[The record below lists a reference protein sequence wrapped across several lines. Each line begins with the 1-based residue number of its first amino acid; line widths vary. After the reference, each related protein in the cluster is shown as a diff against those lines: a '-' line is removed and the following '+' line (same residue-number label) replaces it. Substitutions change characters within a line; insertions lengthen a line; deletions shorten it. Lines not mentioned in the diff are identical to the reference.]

1 MVNELTPQFTK
12 KQVVRISLYN
22 HQGKV
27 KNVLAKKALPY
38 YSQVAEV
45 VSFAIYEMG
54 HKAVLVYKVK
64 VDDGTILSLTED
76 CLMAVKDRS

>member
-27 KNVLAKKALPY
+27 KNALAKKALPY
-38 YSQVAEV
+38 YAQVAEV
-45 VSFAIYEMG
+45 VKSDLFEIG
-54 HKAVLVYKVK
+54 HKVAIVYWIKA
-64 VDDGTILSLTED
+64 DDGTIFQLTED
-76 CLMAVKDRS
+76 CLMAVNDMF